1 MNNPAQ
7 RKSDLDTP
15 CLILDLDILERN
27 LKKMQAVAGAAGK
40 NLRPHA
46 KTHKCS
52 LLAKMQLAAGA
63 VGICAAK
70 VSEAEALVQ
79 AGIPN
84 VLVTGPVATP
94 EKIARLISLLRTA
107 PFLMTVVDHPA
118 SIELLEKLLAGAG
131 LTLDVLVDLDI
142 GHGRTGVAPG
152 KAMELAERVLASDRL
167 RLRGIQA
174 YAGNVQHI
182 PRYRDRRAASLKGL
196 KQAAAVF
203 RQLQSRA
210 ESCTIFSASGTGTA
224 KIDLAIPELTE
235 LQAGSYALMDA
246 EYLAIECADGSECAD
261 YQPALTM
268 LTTVVS
274 VGHGRQV
281 KTGVGGAAEDHH
293 CDHGIFKRL
302 PGHNVARLDVTFD
315 QSHHLCRSCFR
326 QRFTLR
332 GNWRVFQCAE
342 RAADSLTSLVH
353 CLLDRGILADIIHN
367 ALDTLGILPATI
379 RQGQY
384 VFIFRVFFS
393 VIDRG

>member
-1 MNNPAQ
+1 MKPVGRN
-7 RKSDLDTP
+7 KFELDTP
-15 CLILDLDILERN
+15 CLVLDMDLLDEN
-27 LKKMQAVAGAAGK
+27 LQKMQATVVAAGK
-40 NLRPHA
+40 ALRPHA

-84 VLVTGPVATP
+84 VLVTGPVATA
-94 EKIARLISLLRTA
+94 EKIARLMALLRTA
-107 PFLMTVVDHPA
+107 PFLMAVVDHPA
-118 SIELLEKLLAGAG
+118 NIELLEQQLAGAG
-131 LTLDVLVDLDI
+131 LTLDVLLDLDI
-142 GHGRTGVAPG
+142 GHGRTGVTPG
-152 KAMELAERVLASDRL
+152 KAMEVAERVLASDRL

-182 PRYRDRRAASLKGL
+182 PRYRDRRAASLKAL

-281 KTGVGGAAEDHH
+281 TVDAGLKALYKDGGHPRVLNPEFPNLQYDWFGDEYGKLSARSRGTLLPELGTVLELVVSH
-293 CDHGIFKRL
+293 CDPTVNQFDRFFVTRGGK
-302 PGHNVARLDVTFD
+302 VVDVWTID
-315 QSHHLCRSCFR
+315 
-326 QRFTLR
+326 LR
-332 GNWRVFQCAE
+332 GRSQ
-342 RAADSLTSLVH
+342 
-353 CLLDRGILADIIHN
+353 
-367 ALDTLGILPATI
+367 
-379 RQGQY
+379 
-384 VFIFRVFFS
+384 
-393 VIDRG
+393 